1 MIFYLVEAQSQL
13 NTASEKERSTI
24 ETNLTFQS
32 RISSLE
38 EQLTSVR
45 QERTQLMASLET
57 ERAKL
62 IALEETH
69 QR

>member
-1 MIFYLVEAQSQL
+1 MVFYLVEAQSQL